1 MDRYPEMKGFYLIMD
16 NAPIHS
22 SYEVNQMVENRKKNY
37 KCVYLPPYSPE
48 LNPIEQFWSIV
59 KHKVKRNQL
68 MESETLAQR
77 ITEACNQ
84 VPISHLFNITQHS
97 KNHLENCL
105 NKVPI

>member
-1 MDRYPEMKGFYLIMD
+1 MDIYPEMKGFNLIMD

-84 VPISHLFNITQHS
+84 VPTSHLFNITQHS
-97 KNHLENCL
+97 KNHLKNCL